1 MMMTVL
7 EASAGKAISL
17 PCHAKLGNIRDNDE
31 RPKLGARSTVQKSL
45 PLAGITRIENEIGN
59 TKTTH
64 MIFLKSFHIMSCTII
79 THAATAAPDWEIE
92 NSLLIF
98 FYSGAR

>member
-1 MMMTVL
+1 
-7 EASAGKAISL
+7 
-17 PCHAKLGNIRDNDE
+17 
-31 RPKLGARSTVQKSL
+31 
-45 PLAGITRIENEIGN
+45 
-59 TKTTH
+59 